1 VTEPT
6 PRSAVADQ
14 ASAAN
19 GTRHAVSGD
28 GSGRPVVDGWR
39 EAEPLV
45 VGVDLDRHAQE
56 SSNFRKHTSGNP
68 LQRRL
73 IARFH
78 RAIVERVAALAP
90 ERALDAGCGEGFVA
104 HLLLDRIDGL
114 RLTGCE
120 LSDAALRLAR
130 TANPEADFAR
140 GSITALPFADRS
152 FDVVCCFEVLEHLP
166 DDGPAQALAEFARV
180 ARRGVVLSVP
190 HEPVFSLA
198 NVARGKNLSVRP
210 RGSDPD
216 HRHFWSHGAFARLV
230 SEHFASV
237 TVTGSFPWIICVG
250 EGPIVR
256 SRR

>member
-6 PRSAVADQ
+6 PSSAVADQ
-14 ASAAN
+14 TSAAN
-19 GTRHAVSGD
+19 GAGSLSPD
-28 GSGRPVVDGWR
+28 EASGRRVVEVWR

-45 VGVDLDRHAQE
+45 VGVDLNRHALE

-73 IARFH
+73 IDRFH
-78 RAIVERVAALAP
+78 RSIVERVAALAP
-90 ERALDAGCGEGFVA
+90 AQALDAGCGEGFVA
-104 HLLLDRIDGL
+104 RLLLDRIDGL

-130 TANPEADFAR
+130 TANPEATFVR
-140 GSITALPFADRS
+140 GSITELPFADRA

-166 DDGPAQALAEFARV
+166 DNGPAQALAEFARV

-198 NVARGKNLSVRP
+198 NLARGKNLTVRP
-210 RGSDPD
+210 PGSDPD

-230 SEHFASV
+230 AAHFESV
-237 TVTGSFPWIICVG
+237 TVGGSFPWIICVG

-256 SRR
+256 PRS